1 MCTYSNSILSLEN
14 VKYIENVQ
22 FVSSYI
28 YNSNVVLT
36 SDELSISGLIK
47 NTSNGIINSKI
58 RI

>member
-1 MCTYSNSILSLEN
+1 MWTNSNSILSLEN

-47 NTSNGIINSKI
+47 YTSNGIINSKI